1 MALYDWKIGDVW
13 GNTDM
18 HDYTGAHDRLTC
30 QHTVIFKLARKKIRN
45 HQISFLK
52 HELNLEHDDL
62 SFE

>member
-1 MALYDWKIGDVW
+1 
-13 GNTDM
+13 M